1 MERTG
6 MRWRVPGAQAM
17 LDLRA
22 VYINGDWDAF
32 QEYRIEKERRKLY
45 PYLSLVRR
53 KLRRV
58 A

>member
-1 MERTG
+1 

-32 QEYRIEKERRKLY
+32 QWRRIEREHRRLY

-53 KLRRV
+53 KHRS
-58 A
+58 AA

>member
-1 MERTG
+1 
-6 MRWRVPGAQAM
+6 M

-32 QEYRIEKERRKLY
+32 QKYRIKDERRKLY
-45 PYLSLVRR
+45 PYLPLVRR
-53 KLRRV
+53 KTRKV

>member
-6 MRWRVPGAQAM
+6 MRWRIPGAQAM

-22 VYINGDWDAF
+22 VYLNDDWDEF
-32 QEYRIEKERRKLY
+32 QNYRIEEERRRLY
-45 PYLSLVRR
+45 PYLALVRR
-53 KLRRV
+53 KHRKV